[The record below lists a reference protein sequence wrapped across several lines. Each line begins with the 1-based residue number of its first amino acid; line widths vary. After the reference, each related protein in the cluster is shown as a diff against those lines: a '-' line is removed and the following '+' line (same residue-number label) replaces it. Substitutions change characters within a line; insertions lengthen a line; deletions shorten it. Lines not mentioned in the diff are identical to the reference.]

1 MGPRAASRF
10 SGTSTRVAL
19 ALAGVVVL
27 AAAGAHAQPRPGPPP
42 RPPAS
47 ASASAAPPAS
57 AASPPS
63 SAGPSSG
70 AIPPA
75 PQNPS
80 PQDLAKAKAVFGAG
94 GRAFDQGDFAGA
106 IQAFEQAYTLSGRP
120 SVLFSLAQ
128 AHRKRF
134 VDLGAPADRDA
145 ALELYRAYLAAVKTG
160 GRRADA
166 IKGLESLGAPAG
178 SGAAAGAPAQPSVRK
193 TQLAI
198 DSSTPGAMISVD
210 GGAAAAPQVMAEVRP
225 GRHTIKVTA
234 PGYIEKEFVTQAVEG
249 QITPET
255 YELEEQ
261 PAKLEI
267 EMPADATIYVNG
279 RDMGKSTQ
287 LTIPPGPHF
296 VSVVRTGHHPE
307 ARPIEIGAGESKK
320 LSFDLKTTTQ
330 RDASYGLMIGG
341 AAVVLG
347 GGGLLAAAFVR
358 QNDAQQIELRRE
370 SGSITSAE
378 LDAYDSARKE
388 RDILRASGLLVGG
401 VGGLSVLIGAA
412 LFVLDNE
419 APAQPP
425 SEPGM
430 RKKQEQKGKEA
441 PLEMEQMRLVP
452 WLAPEQAG
460 GITFGGVWSAA
471 F

>member
-1 MGPRAASRF
+1 MGNRSSVARFGASGATLAF
-10 SGTSTRVAL
+10 AVAGL
-19 ALAGVVVL
+19 L
-27 AAAGAHAQPRPGPPP
+27 AAAVAQAQPPAPSVSS
-42 RPPAS
+42 PPA
-47 ASASAAPPAS
+47 ASNERP
-57 AASPPS
+57 
-63 SAGPSSG
+63 PSSG
-70 AIPPA
+70 ALPPA
-75 PQNPS
+75 PANPT
-80 PQDLAKAKAVFGAG
+80 PQDLTKAKAVFDAG

-106 IQAFEQAYTLSGRP
+106 IQAFEQAYALSGRP

-134 VDLGAPADRDA
+134 VDLGVPADREA

-166 IKGLESLGAPAG
+166 VKGLESLGVAGNGG
-178 SGAAAGAPAQPSVRK
+178 SGGAVAAQPMVRK

-210 GGAAAAPQVMAEVRP
+210 GGAAAPPQVMAEVTP
-225 GRHTIKVTA
+225 GRHTVRVTA
-234 PGYIEKEFVTQAVEG
+234 PGHVEKEFVTQAVEG

-267 EMPADATIYVNG
+267 EMPGDATIYVNG

-287 LTIPPGPHF
+287 LTVPPGPHF

-307 ARPIEIGAGESKK
+307 ARPIQLAAGESQK
-320 LSFDLKTTTQ
+320 LAFELKTTTQ
-330 RDASYGLMIGG
+330 RDVSYGFMIGG
-341 AAVVLG
+341 AVVVAG
-347 GGGLLAAAFVR
+347 GGALLAAAFVR
-358 QNDAQQIELRRE
+358 QDAAQQIELRRE
-370 SGSITSAE
+370 SGSISAAE
-378 LDAYDSARKE
+378 LDAYDAARKD

-401 VGGLSVLIGAA
+401 VGGLGVLIGAA

-419 APAQPP
+419 PPAQPP
-425 SEPGM
+425 ADGAVD
-430 RKKQEQKGKEA
+430 KKKREKPKDA

-452 WLAPEQAG
+452 WVAPERGG
-460 GITFGGVWSAA
+460 GISIGGVWSAA